1 MQRLEPI
8 AVVGMGCLFPGASDT
23 DALRDRLASGRGH
36 FAALPADRLWDMDP
50 AVRARLENWHGAFF
64 GDLAIEPQRF
74 RIPPAYRQS
83 ISSLSLMLLHVAEAC
98 VRDAGHAGGKLP
110 LDDTDVVCGT
120 CFGFD
125 STLANALKIEGV
137 RLAHDL
143 AARLGHGRSDGFEA
157 MRDRLRDRF
166 GVSSHDR
173 VGEMASS
180 IPARI
185 ASYFGLHGRIQSL
198 ENADATGFSVI
209 EAAVTALAGGQA
221 RAVIAV
227 TGQRMESA
235 LVPLAL
241 ERKGFSGDAG
251 ADVPV
256 GEGATALL
264 LKRLGDAQRDGDR
277 IRSVIWGLSAV
288 RRDSRDGFKYSGDAD
303 RRRRAIEEACDE
315 AGISASDQ
323 DYLDCVV
330 PGIPAEAEAVRQAL
344 AELCGSP
351 GRMPRLGCSAGI
363 LGHGFGNAGLAA
375 VAATSL
381 AFQGKEAPR
390 IAGVTG
396 SSLTGQYWHLVM
408 AEPEVRLAGRIARTP
423 PAPRAGNGSAAPSPR
438 EHAPIAI
445 VGMGGSFGASADR
458 EAFWRDLRDGLD
470 GIQPLSETVL
480 PRGPY
485 FSPDPQALSTY
496 AQFGA
501 ALGSR
506 EFDLSGHKI
515 FPKRAEAL
523 DIAQKLALKVAAE
536 ALADY
541 GLEGKRERSG
551 KAAVI
556 VASSLCLGRE
566 RTLVA
571 GLHRREVLAA
581 LLGGAAGARE
591 AAALDAAGEPAEI
604 DHLTL
609 DGCLASGSAALIS
622 NCFGLQ
628 AATMAVEA
636 ACASSLAALQ
646 HAVLALRQGRYDFV
660 LAGGV
665 ELPANARDMVLCSS
679 QMMLSRGKIAPFA
692 EGADGF
698 SPGDGAGMFVLK
710 RLDDALRD
718 GDTVHACITG
728 IGGSS
733 DANSMTAP
741 DPDGQ
746 ERAMRRAFAQAGYP
760 PSSVQYVEAHG
771 TGTKIGD
778 MVEITSLGRVYAQEG
793 REEPLLI
800 GSVKSNIGHA
810 FAAAGSAGLLKT
822 LLAIRHASVP
832 KTLLRRSLNPEL
844 PLGSIPAEIVS
855 ETRAWEDRDGVRRA
869 AVNSM
874 GTGGI
879 NYHLLLE
886 ARSPGPGNLP

>member
-1 MQRLEPI
+1 MVRREPI
-8 AVVGMGCLFPGASDT
+8 AVVGMGCLFPGAADR
-23 DALRDRLASGRGH
+23 DALSDRLASGRGR
-36 FAALPADRLWDMDP
+36 FAPFPVDRLWATSP
-50 AVRARLENWHGAFF
+50 AVRARLESWHGAFF
-64 GDLAIEPQRF
+64 DDLAIEPQRF

-98 VRDAGHAGGKLP
+98 VRDAGYADGKLP

-143 AARLGHGRSDGFEA
+143 AGARRGGFEE

-173 VGEMASS
+173 VGEMASA

-185 ASYFGLHGRIQSL
+185 ASYFGLHGRVQTL

-227 TGQRMESA
+227 TGQRIESA
-235 LVPLAL
+235 LTPLAL
-241 ERKGFSGDAG
+241 ERKGFSGAAG
-251 ADVPV
+251 ADVPL

-264 LKRLGDAQRDGDR
+264 LKRLGDARQDGDR
-277 IRSVIWGLSAV
+277 IHGVIWGLSAT
-288 RRDSRDGFKYSGDAD
+288 RRDSRDGFKYSGDED
-303 RRRRAIEEACDE
+303 RRRRAVEEACDE

-323 DYLDCVV
+323 DYLDCVL
-330 PGIPAEAEAVRQAL
+330 PGIEAEAEAVRRTL

-351 GRMPRLGCSAGI
+351 GRMPRLGSSAGI
-363 LGHGFGNAGLAA
+363 LGHGFANAGLAA
-375 VAATSL
+375 VAATCL

-408 AEPEVRLAGRIARTP
+408 AEPEVRLAGRIVRT
-423 PAPRAGNGSAAPSPR
+423 PAPRAGSSSSEG

-445 VGMGGSFGASADR
+445 VGMGGSFGPSEDR
-458 EAFWRDLRDGLD
+458 EAFWRDLRDGRD
-470 GIQPLSETVL
+470 GVQPLGEAIL
-480 PRGPY
+480 PRGAY

-501 ALGSR
+501 ALGDR
-506 EFDLSGHKI
+506 EFDLSRYRI

-523 DIAQKLALKVAAE
+523 DVAQKLALRVAAE

-541 GLEGKRERSG
+541 GLEEKREKSG

-566 RTLVA
+566 RALVSS
-571 GLHRREVLAA
+571 LHRGEILAT
-581 LLGGAAGARE
+581 LLGGTASPE
-591 AAALDAAGEPAEI
+591 AAGEEAGI

-609 DGCLASGSAALIS
+609 DGCLASGAAALVS

-646 HAVLALRQGRYDFV
+646 HGVLALRQGRYDFV

-665 ELPANARDMVLCSS
+665 ELPANLRDMVLCSS
-679 QMMLSRGKIAPFA
+679 QMMLSRGKIAPFS

-771 TGTKIGD
+771 TGTRIGD
-778 MVEITSLGRVYAQEG
+778 MVEITSLGRVYAGEG
-793 REEPLLI
+793 RDEPLMI

-822 LLAIRHASVP
+822 LLAIRHATMP
-832 KTLLRRSLNPEL
+832 KTLLRRNLNPEL

-886 ARSPGPGNLP
+886 ARSPGPGNRP